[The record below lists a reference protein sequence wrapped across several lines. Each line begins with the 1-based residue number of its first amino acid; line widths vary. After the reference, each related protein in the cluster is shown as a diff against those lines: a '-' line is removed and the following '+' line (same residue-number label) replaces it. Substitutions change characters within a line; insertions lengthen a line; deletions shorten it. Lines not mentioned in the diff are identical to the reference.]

1 MAQEKKQ
8 KVKVTQ
14 LTKERFV
21 NLYLVEYV
29 ESGVKWTVASRR
41 SKEELEVVARTP
53 NADAINILPYG
64 RDENGEVV
72 VFMIREFRY
81 PVNGYVYSVP
91 AGLVENGKDEEQT
104 VRAEVF
110 EEIGGKVLSVSCID
124 RNAYTTP
131 GLTDEKMSFYEA
143 EVELTGTQHLEG
155 TENISL
161 IPMKISEVEKM
172 LENDELLF
180 DVKGKF
186 ALRNFVAKHRI
197 RDISATND
205 ELEKT
210 NAVLEQRNS
219 ELERENKALAEKN
232 ARLEAELKSL
242 KTGKAVDAG
251 KSVSGSGMG
260 KK

>member
-1 MAQEKKQ
+1 MAQDGKQ
-8 KVKVTQ
+8 NVKVTQ

-21 NLYLVEYV
+21 NLFLVEYLD
-29 ESGVKWTVASRR
+29 SGVKWTVASRR
-41 SKEELEVVARTP
+41 SVSELEVVSQAK

-64 RDENGEVV
+64 YDKNGEIV

-81 PVNGYVYSVP
+81 PVNGYVLSVP
-91 AGLVENGKDEEQT
+91 AGLVEKGKDEEQT

-110 EEIGGKVLSVSCID
+110 EEIGGRVLSVTCVD

-143 EVELTGTQHLEG
+143 EVELAGVQHLESSEQIG
-155 TENISL
+155 IV
-161 IPMKISEVEKM
+161 PMRLSEIESM
-172 LENDELLF
+172 LENDDLLF

-186 ALRNFVAKHRI
+186 ALRNFISKHRI
-197 RDISATND
+197 REISATND

-210 NAVLEQRNS
+210 NSVLEKRNAD
-219 ELERENKALAEKN
+219 LERENKALAEKN

-242 KTGKAVDAG
+242 RAGKTGAG
-251 KSVSGSGMG
+251 KPDSGSGKG
-260 KK
+260 NK